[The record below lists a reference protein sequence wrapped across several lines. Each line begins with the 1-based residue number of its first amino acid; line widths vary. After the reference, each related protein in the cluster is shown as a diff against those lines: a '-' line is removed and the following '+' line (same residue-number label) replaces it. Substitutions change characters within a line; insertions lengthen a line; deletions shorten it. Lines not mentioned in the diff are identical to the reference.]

1 MKSWQGM
8 ERNAD
13 STAETG
19 DGCVYAQNV
28 RFYVE
33 GELQRR
39 RGLVKVAAGTRPLRI
54 AQFWSPATGM
64 RTLILNTSGNI
75 TEAVST

>member
-1 MKSWQGM
+1 MKQWQAM

-13 STAETG
+13 STG

-28 RFYVE
+28 RFYLD

-39 RGLVKVAAGTRPLRI
+39 RGLVKVAAGTRALRI
-54 AQFWSPATGM
+54 AQFWTVASGM
-64 RTLILNTSGNI
+64 QTLVQDTSGNI
-75 TEAVST
+75 TSVAAS